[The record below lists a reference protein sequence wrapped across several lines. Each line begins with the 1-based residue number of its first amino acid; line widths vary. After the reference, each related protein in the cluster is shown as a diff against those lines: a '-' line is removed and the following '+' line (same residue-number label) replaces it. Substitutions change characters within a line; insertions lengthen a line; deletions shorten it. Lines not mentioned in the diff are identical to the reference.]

1 MNIGISGSK
10 SSLQEAHNFDQQSHS
25 PFFIQNA
32 HQPNSHLYFD
42 AEKLKVGM
50 QDLMKFAQRDS
61 IDPNSKVV
69 KVTDPKTGMQK
80 MESHLVNKNFDA

>member
-1 MNIGISGSK
+1 
-10 SSLQEAHNFDQQSHS
+10 
-25 PFFIQNA
+25 
-32 HQPNSHLYFD
+32 
-42 AEKLKVGM
+42 M